1 MINPTNHVE
10 VSNISLNDILEFMRE
25 KSEEEKNSFKVFAS
39 TEIED
44 VDKEGMPYT
53 RKPCFFEIRNWVV
66 NKYFPTCF
74 KKNTSEKDNM
84 YDKIM
89 KL

>member
-1 MINPTNHVE
+1 MINPTNYVE
-10 VSNISLNDILEFMRE
+10 VSNISLNDILEFMGE

-39 TEIED
+39 TEIDD

-66 NKYFPTCF
+66 NKYFPACF

-84 YDKIM
+84 YAKIM